1 MSKYDVKFKR
11 LALLLLPTFLRRP
24 LIAAVAY
31 ASVIPVQYLY
41 VRFIRWKQDTDYRL
55 NNNGQV
61 CYLRAVLNDMFDP
74 GLRRITVSDTVDNIG
89 FITVHRRDENLEKLL
104 PRRESG
110 RVLIVNRRGFSGVS
124 AYDFLGECAFGPLRR
139 SRYGSDQGRRQPV
152 QTRIKTIFNNIR
164 IV

>member
-31 ASVIPVQYLY
+31 ASGIPVQYLY

-74 GLRRITVSDTVDNIG
+74 GLRRITISDTVDNIG
-89 FITVHRRDENLEKLL
+89 L
-104 PRRESG
+104 S
-110 RVLIVNRRGFSGVS
+110 
-124 AYDFLGECAFGPLRR
+124 R
-139 SRYGSDQGRRQPV
+139 STTG
-152 QTRIKTIFNNIR
+152 TRISKNCFLAGKAAGC
-164 IV
+164 

>member
-61 CYLRAVLNDMFDP
+61 CYLRAVLND
-74 GLRRITVSDTVDNIG
+74 ISDTVDNIG
-89 FITVHRRDENLEKLL
+89 FITVHHRDENLEKLL

-124 AYDFLGECAFGPLRR
+124 AYDFWVNVPLALYGEV
-139 SRYGSDQGRRQPV
+139 D
-152 QTRIKTIFNNIR
+152 TDRIRAVVNQYKLASKRFSITFA
-164 IV
+164 

>member
-74 GLRRITVSDTVDNIG
+74 VDNIG
-89 FITVHRRDENLEKLL
+89 FITVHHRDENLEKLL

-124 AYDFLGECAFGPLRR
+124 AYDFWVNVPLALYGEV
-139 SRYGSDQGRRQPV
+139 D
-152 QTRIKTIFNNIR
+152 TDRIRAVVNQYKLASKRFSITFA
-164 IV
+164 

>member
-61 CYLRAVLNDMFDP
+61 CYLRAVLNDMLIRDCGALLFP
-74 GLRRITVSDTVDNIG
+74 ILWTTSGLS
-89 FITVHRRDENLEKLL
+89 
-104 PRRESG
+104 
-110 RVLIVNRRGFSGVS
+110 
-124 AYDFLGECAFGPLRR
+124 R
-139 SRYGSDQGRRQPV
+139 STTG
-152 QTRIKTIFNNIR
+152 TRISKNCFLAGKAAGC
-164 IV
+164 

>member
-110 RVLIVNRRGFSGVS
+110 RADRQPQRIQWRVRLRL
-124 AYDFLGECAFGPLRR
+124 LGECAFGPLRR

>member
-41 VRFIRWKQDTDYRL
+41 LRFIRWKQDTDYRL

-74 GLRRITVSDTVDNIG
+74 GLRRITISDTVDNIG
-89 FITVHRRDENLEKLL
+89 FITVHHRDENLEKLL

-124 AYDFLGECAFGPLRR
+124 AYDFWVNVPLALYGEV
-139 SRYGSDQGRRQPV
+139 D
-152 QTRIKTIFNNIR
+152 TDRIRAVVNQYKLASKRFSITFA
-164 IV
+164 

>member
-89 FITVHRRDENLEKLL
+89 FITVHRRES
-104 PRRESG
+104 REAASSPG
-110 RVLIVNRRGFSGVS
+110 KRPGADRQPQRIQWRVRLRL
-124 AYDFLGECAFGPLRR
+124 LGECAFGPLRR